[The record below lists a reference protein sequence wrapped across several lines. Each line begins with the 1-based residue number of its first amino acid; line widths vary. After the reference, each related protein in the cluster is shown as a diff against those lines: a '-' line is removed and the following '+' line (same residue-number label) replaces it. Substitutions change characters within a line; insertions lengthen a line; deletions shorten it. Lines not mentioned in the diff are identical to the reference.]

1 MNKAHPN
8 TVPLPITMPPL
19 ACISLAPMN
28 LHPPQ
33 WEAAV
38 STYVLP
44 LAVAAAAVTFVIWRQ
59 HSKDVD
65 KLTSDLERA
74 RSLAQ
79 ERERERDLAR
89 EELFRRLYEER
100 ELNKDKVQ
108 FRAQLAEYEKYAALA
123 QLALGAAHEINNPL
137 LGILSH
143 LELQLKDTEEP
154 EQHKEIEQCIAGAK
168 RISSTLRG
176 LVNYARP
183 GPLLLSKI
191 SLYRLTADTMV
202 FIEHQPMLR
211 GKLLKN
217 DVPQDLP
224 HIRADANQ
232 LSQVIMNLLLNA
244 AEATPEGGTITVA
257 ATKLTYVDMI
267 EIRVTDTG
275 CGIPRDILA
284 HVFEPFFTTKRGR
297 GTGLGLSICQAYV
310 RSHNGEIRADSV
322 VDHGTTRD
330 PDLAHPPGRNK
341 PNSEGGI
348 GNRGLKKVLG
358 FRLRAFGFG
367 LFGSGLSA
375 FGSGLSAWSSPV
387 RQIASFAKNDLPP
400 LLVGSGLEIA
410 IDEQLRLEISIK
422 EAVRIR
428 ARLQACRIVRRRE
441 RL

>member
-1 MNKAHPN
+1 MD
-8 TVPLPITMPPL
+8 LRPI
-19 ACISLAPMN
+19 
-28 LHPPQ
+28 Q
-33 WEAAV
+33 WEMTISV
-38 STYVLP
+38 YLLP
-44 LAVAAAAVTFVIWRQ
+44 LAVALAVVIFIVWRQ

-65 KLTSDLERA
+65 KLTHDLDA
-74 RSLAQ
+74 AQSLAQ
-79 ERERERDLAR
+79 ERERERDLAQ

-143 LELQLKDTEEP
+143 LELELKDTSDP
-154 EQHKEIEQCIAGAK
+154 EQRKEIEQCIAGAK

-191 SLYRLTADTMV
+191 SMYRLVADTIA

-211 GKLLKN
+211 GKLLQN
-217 DVPQDLP
+217 EVPPDLP

-232 LSQVIMNLLLNA
+232 LSQVLMNLLLNA
-244 AEATPEGGTITVA
+244 AEATPEGGNITVA

-267 EIRVTDTG
+267 EVRVTDTG
-275 CGIPRDILA
+275 CGIPPDILA

-322 VDHGTTRD
+322 VDHGTTVTLTLPIRQEEAND
-330 PDLAHPPGRNK
+330 SQK
-341 PNSEGGI
+341 EESEM
-348 GNRGLKKVLG
+348 V
-358 FRLRAFGFG
+358 
-367 LFGSGLSA
+367 
-375 FGSGLSAWSSPV
+375 V
-387 RQIASFAKNDLPP
+387 
-400 LLVGSGLEIA
+400 
-410 IDEQLRLEISIK
+410 
-422 EAVRIR
+422 
-428 ARLQACRIVRRRE
+428 
-441 RL
+441 